1 MYVWI
6 CQFKTTWNLLHFD
19 ILFGPSGFL
28 NRCSLQTKKLPD
40 FSWCQN
46 VRFILKQKFKIS
58 PSQQV
63 NCLGRQLTGVPKQ
76 ELRPVSAM
84 ILWHCN
90 ALWQEKQWD
99 KIVLSKLT
107 STHTA
112 FSLANIVSF
121 LFWSQQWTWRHRLS
135 GEMITAQLCNCTV
148 DKMSSVLMIYWEKYL
163 RDWRKYIWGTRRNAL
178 LHLEEIHLEFNYCH
192 SKYVYTF
199 RPIAK

>member
-1 MYVWI
+1 MNITIAAGELPGSPTDW
-6 CQFKTTWNLLHFD
+6 CSKTRAPPSECHD
-19 ILFGPSGFL
+19 IMT
-28 NRCSLQTKKLPD
+28 LQCT
-40 FSWCQN
+40 
-46 VRFILKQKFKIS
+46 VTR
-58 PSQQV
+58 
-63 NCLGRQLTGVPKQ
+63 
-76 ELRPVSAM
+76 
-84 ILWHCN
+84 
-90 ALWQEKQWD
+90 KQWD

-135 GEMITAQLCNCTV
+135 GKMITARLCNCPV
-148 DKMSSVLMIYWEKYL
+148 DKMSSVLMTYWEKYL

-178 LHLEEIHLEFNYCH
+178 LHLEEIQLEFNYCH